1 MLPIRRAVG
10 TSAAVAVI
18 ASLAGGIG
26 TIAEATAPLEP
37 PGGTYDATITRT
49 EHGIPHVVADDWV
62 GSAADEIDYL
72 NAPFEMRRVLDW
84 GDRPNWSPDGRRLI
98 FTESDSEDS
107 PAYELHLDTGE
118 VRCLTCQWGPKGLVT
133 RIYHLPDSSFLI
145 EAGPNLENSSSE
157 TGTGSGPGFLATELY
172 WMPASAATP
181 PQPLDAQASGEV
193 AISPRPTSG
202 GGFRIAWSGVLTLG
216 QIKYGELVH
225 DGKRAAI
232 VNKRAITTPLPR
244 ANGAVGGYGEPYD
257 FARNDAAV
265 TFWGIDWLLNGEMFE
280 LDLATGATRYLYR
293 DRSHNETHLF
303 PDERFGLEESNRASD
318 PNGLVRGLSGLLG
331 AVPLV
336 GGPFDLFVV
345 ALDGS
350 NQVRRLTNVS
360 DIGGQANQS
369 IPAPDGRRFAFVL
382 QAPSSGPLAGLDGLY
397 VGEFTSGP

>member
-1 MLPIRRAVG
+1 MLPVRRAVG
-10 TSAAVAVI
+10 TSAAVALI
-18 ASLAGGIG
+18 AYLAGGIG
-26 TIAEATAPLEP
+26 TTAEAAAPLEP
-37 PGGTYDATITRT
+37 PGGTHDSTGR
-49 EHGIPHVVADDWV
+49 DWAR
-62 GSAADEIDYL
+62 SAADDIDYL
-72 NAPFEMRRVLDW
+72 DARFKMRRVLDW

-107 PAYELHLDTGE
+107 PAYELDLDTGE

-145 EAGPNLENSSSE
+145 EAGPDLANSSSG
-157 TGTGSGPGFLATELY
+157 TGTGSGPGLLATELY
-172 WMPASAATP
+172 WMPATAATP

-193 AISPRPTSG
+193 AISPRPTSD
-202 GGFRIAWSGVLTLG
+202 GGFRIAWSGVKTLG
-216 QIKYGELVH
+216 QITLGELVH

-232 VNKRAITTPLPR
+232 VNRRAITTPLPR
-244 ANGAVGGYGEPYD
+244 ADGSVGGYGEPYD

-265 TFWGIDWLLNGEMFE
+265 TFWGLGFELPANGEMFE
-280 LDLATGATRYLYR
+280 LDLATGATRRLYR

-303 PDERFGLEESNRASD
+303 AGERFGLEESNRASD
-318 PNGLVRGLSGLLG
+318 PEGPASGISGLVG
-331 AVPLV
+331 AVPMV

-350 NQVRRLTNVS
+350 DRVRRLTHVS

-369 IPAPDGRRFAFVL
+369 IPAPDGRQIAFVL

-397 VGEFTSGP
+397 VGKFTSGR